1 MKNQN
6 TNTTSYVSPAGQIQ
20 LANEQRFE
28 HGSFSEPLTAFAMG
42 WHDSEP
48 LVSLL
53 DYIAPAVPVSRRF
66 EFRRADSS
74 ESFLTEVDDIRAE
87 GAAFKRV
94 AYSGDSI
101 CAKTLNKGLTVRV
114 DHDEIASDDWQERTV
129 QKLLARLYRNE
140 LGRAVTA
147 LVDVCGEAKSV
158 QWSKIEEGVG
168 PDAEILKAIFE
179 QGQLDGVESKRALF
193 GRGAWQL
200 RHQYYANQDRAG
212 AFAGLLLSP
221 EQLATH
227 LGLDSVRLAKE
238 RLVGSENTAYCNQ
251 VFLFNAER
259 YVDKDDASNLKR
271 FVTPTAE
278 GNFRVFMET
287 TAKYTDISVEH
298 YSQIINTSNLGACR
312 LAVQ

>member
-1 MKNQN
+1 M
-6 TNTTSYVSPAGQIQ
+6 
-20 LANEQRFE
+20 ANDERFE
-28 HGSFSEPLTAFAMG
+28 RSAYSEALTAFAMG
-42 WHDSEP
+42 WQDSEP

-53 DYIAPAVPVSRRF
+53 DYIAPKVPVGRRF
-66 EFRRADSS
+66 EFRRADHS

-87 GAAFKRV
+87 GASFKRV

-114 DHDEIASDDWQERTV
+114 DHDEIVSDDWQERTV

-140 LGRAVTA
+140 LSRAVEA
-147 LVDVCGEAKSV
+147 LAQVCGEPKEV
-158 QWSKIEEGVG
+158 TWSDLKNMG
-168 PDAEILKAIFE
+168 PDAEVLKAIFDE
-179 QGQLDGVESKRALF
+179 GQKSLVEPKRALF

-212 AFAGLLLSP
+212 AFAGLLMSP
-221 EQLATH
+221 DELATH

-238 RLVGSENTAYCNQ
+238 RLMGGDHNAYCNQ

-271 FVTPTAE
+271 FVTPTPE

-287 TAKYTDISVEH
+287 AAKYTDISVEH
-298 YSQIINTSNLGACR
+298 YSQIINTSHLGASR
-312 LAVQ
+312 LIVK

>member
-1 MKNQN
+1 M
-6 TNTTSYVSPAGQIQ
+6 NTTTQQSGQIQ
-20 LANEQRFE
+20 LASEQRFE
-28 HGSFSEPLTAFAMG
+28 HSSYSEALTAFAMG
-42 WHDSEP
+42 WQDSEP
-48 LVSLL
+48 VVSLL
-53 DYIAPAVPVSRRF
+53 DYIAPKVPVGRRF

-87 GAAFKRV
+87 GATFKRV

-114 DHDEIASDDWQERTV
+114 DHDEIVSDDWQERTV

-140 LGRAVTA
+140 LSRAIEA
-147 LVDVCGEAKSV
+147 LAQVCTHETELN
-158 QWSKIEEGVG
+158 WSDLKNMG
-168 PDAEILKAIFE
+168 PDADVLKAIFNE
-179 QGQLDGVESKRALF
+179 GQKSLVEPNRALF

-200 RHQYYANQDRAG
+200 RHQYYANQERAG
-212 AFAGLLLSP
+212 AFAGLLMSP
-221 EQLATH
+221 DELATH

-238 RLVGSENTAYCNQ
+238 RLVGSEGNAYCNQ
-251 VFLFNAER
+251 VFLFNGER

-271 FVTPTAE
+271 FVTPTSE

-312 LAVQ
+312 LLIK